1 MEQLLQSADARLR
14 RIIDIKLK
22 SGDISGLWE
31 ATRQEIRDISGNE
44 DFLYLVNYLCR
55 LVVFG
60 DTRNVALNETMEFAY
75 KENLTRKV
83 NDDILYDIL
92 SLTLVAFY
100 KGNLS
105 ECLGYDWPNSD
116 LLNRIFDAIEEIVGE
131 GNAGVLGMTNLN
143 VHR

>member
-31 ATRQEIRDISGNE
+31 ATRQEILDISGNE

-75 KENLTRKV
+75 KANLTRKV
-83 NDDILYDIL
+83 SDDILYDIL

-131 GNAGVLGMTNLN
+131 GNAGALGMTNLN